1 VARSEAPFPE
11 RGTAGGPAELRAFL
25 QAHFDRGVCMDLNRK
40 QVSRDRVIW
49 TARGVLGGAGDDL
62 VWGRCEVLFR
72 YGTAVELNL
81 GAVG

>member
-1 VARSEAPFPE
+1 MARSAAPFPE
-11 RGTAGGPAELRAFL
+11 RDAVGGPAELQAFL
-25 QAHFDRGVCMDLNRK
+25 QAHFDSGVCMDLNRK

-49 TARGVLGGAGDDL
+49 TARGVLGGADDDL

-72 YGTAVELNL
+72 DGTAVELKL